1 MMKRITV
8 DQVVRLHETILKETG
23 GLRGIRDHGAVE
35 SAVARPFSSFGG
47 FEPYESKFAKAAA
60 LIHSLIKNHPFV
72 DGNKRTGIT
81 AGVLFLWVNGC
92 RLTATQEAF
101 EETAVSIAESQM
113 DLDEIAEWLKANV
126 TEV

>member
-1 MMKRITV
+1 MIKRITV
-8 DQVVRLHETILKETG
+8 DQVVRLHEAILKETG
-23 GLRGIRDHGAVE
+23 GIRGIRDHGAVE
-35 SAVARPFSSFGG
+35 SAVARPFSSFGD

-81 AGVLFLWVNGC
+81 AGVLFLWVNGY
-92 RLTATQEAF
+92 RLTATQESF
-101 EETAVSIAESQM
+101 EETAMSIAEGKM
-113 DLDEIAEWLKANV
+113 DLDEITKWLKANV